1 MTHIYLFRTFIVA
14 IKPTKI
20 FYRNLGKVAGPIKE
34 VTNNVYYYYYYFS
47 GERKNEIYCV
57 ISGTVFMVQV
67 HVSHISSSQHI
78 PEFVIRHT

>member
-20 FYRNLGKVAGPIKE
+20 FYRNLVKVAGPIKE
-34 VTNNVYYYYYYFS
+34 VTNNVYYYFFS

-57 ISGTVFMVQV
+57 ISGHCIHGQV

>member
-1 MTHIYLFRTFIVA
+1 MTRIYLFRTFIVA

-20 FYRNLGKVAGPIKE
+20 FYWNLVKVAEPIKE
-34 VTNNVYYYYYYFS
+34 VTNNVYYYYFFS

-67 HVSHISSSQHI
+67 HVKPHKQQPTYS
-78 PEFVIRHT
+78 